1 MLKRLKSAS
10 LLLTLASVAS
20 GSVVHASTALEPEF
34 VRNVQQASTCKGI
47 VKDGQGEVIIGASVV
62 VKGTINGTITDIDGA
77 FELKNVQKGA
87 VIQISFVG
95 YQTTDVVWEG
105 APLEVTLKDDT
116 EVLDEVV
123 VVGYGTQKKA
133 NVTGAV
139 SMVDSKVLES
149 RPVQNVA

>member
-77 FELKNVQKGA
+77 F
-87 VIQISFVG
+87 
-95 YQTTDVVWEG
+95 
-105 APLEVTLKDDT
+105 
-116 EVLDEVV
+116 
-123 VVGYGTQKKA
+123 
-133 NVTGAV
+133 
-139 SMVDSKVLES
+139 
-149 RPVQNVA
+149 